1 MLKHIFNTCAGI
13 ICLISLCALDS
24 ASWIPT
30 IIFVLSG
37 AYLVYAAYRGGWM
50 YCGGGA
56 DD

>member
-37 AYLVYAAYRGGWM
+37 AYLVYAAYRDGWM
-50 YCGGGA
+50 YCRGGA